1 MSRVIGREAENA
13 YWLLHE
19 NVPVL
24 VNARKMRPADEVEV
38 AAHRVLTGE
47 PVLPEAIVNGPEQR
61 FADERTADPVTAPAT
76 PRPLTAA
83 VPSTPV
89 PVPSTPVGLRQ
100 TGASTPGASS
110 RVSVRD
116 KTGEEDRSR
125 STQPRGNAA
134 ILHEDLELRPTVDP
148 VEELATALLND
159 NVYTSD
165 ACALLLQL
173 YTKYQ
178 HGCINAR
185 PLFGK
190 AGHGVLAATLGV
202 SRHGGLVGVSGETWS
217 RPRMT
222 RYLNTF
228 LRVRCNAAGYE
239 APMRTSLQN
248 ANKGAGPH
256 KDTSNKPGTFNYAI
270 SVGDFTNGELWIE
283 NPSGQVSVQ
292 VQGEGA

>member
-13 YWLLHE
+13 HWLLHE

-47 PVLPEAIVNGPEQR
+47 PVHREWSGAEVCGRENSRPGHSTG
-61 FADERTADPVTAPAT
+61 DSYS
-76 PRPLTAA
+76 RPLTAA

-89 PVPSTPVGLRQ
+89 PVPSTPVGPRQ
-100 TGASTPGASS
+100 TGASTPGAWS
-110 RVSVRD
+110 RVSVKD

-125 STQPRGNAA
+125 SPQPRGNAA

-165 ACALLLQL
+165 AFALLLQL

-178 HGCINAR
+178 HG
-185 PLFGK
+185 
-190 AGHGVLAATLGV
+190 V
-202 SRHGGLVGVSGETWS
+202 
-217 RPRMT
+217 
-222 RYLNTF
+222 
-228 LRVRCNAAGYE
+228 
-239 APMRTSLQN
+239 
-248 ANKGAGPH
+248 
-256 KDTSNKPGTFNYAI
+256 
-270 SVGDFTNGELWIE
+270 
-283 NPSGQVSVQ
+283 
-292 VQGEGA
+292 